1 MAGTRDRILDAAEQ
15 LVQLHGFSATS
26 IDAVLEAT
34 PTSKGAFFHH
44 FRSKAALGQALVSR
58 YADRDVEV
66 LEQFLA
72 AAEAASDDPAWQLV
86 HFVRLFEEA
95 VDELA
100 LQQPGCLFVSFLYG
114 RDQVAPE
121 TRGLIRDAV
130 RTWRTRLL
138 GRLRTAA
145 LLHPPVVE
153 VDLESLADQVFT
165 VFEGGFI
172 LARAEDDPTRLRAQL
187 THLRTY
193 LTLLFC
199 LSDESEQQ
207 ATEGPRSR
215 LR

>member
-1 MAGTRDRILDAAEQ
+1 MASTRDRILDAAEQ
-15 LVQLHGFSATS
+15 LVQVHGFSATS
-26 IDAVLEAT
+26 IDAVLEAA

-44 FRSKAALGQALVSR
+44 FPSKADLGQALVAR
-58 YADRDVEV
+58 YARRDVEV
-66 LEQFLA
+66 LEQFLG

-121 TRGLIRDAV
+121 TRGVIRDAI

-138 GRLRTAA
+138 ARLRTAA

-165 VFEGGFI
+165 VFEGGFL
-172 LARAEDDPTRLRAQL
+172 LARAEEDPTRLRAQL
-187 THLRTY
+187 AHLRTY

-199 LSDESEQQ
+199 LSDGAEQRS
-207 ATEGPRSR
+207 TGSPRGL